1 MSRTVLVT
9 GGTRGIGFAIAEE
22 FASDHNV
29 AVVWNSTPPQQMSDG
44 VQTLQADLTKVG
56 NCKVVVDEVIAHFG
70 GLGCEPNSYG

>member
-29 AVVWNSTPPQQMSDG
+29 AVVWNSTPPQACDASAERAGMSCFQCRPG
-44 VQTLQADLTKVG
+44 PK
-56 NCKVVVDEVIAHFG
+56 K
-70 GLGCEPNSYG
+70 